1 MRRLSETT
9 SANYSHNV
17 NLPYLHRST
26 PTLPPLSDAERELA
40 AALKR
45 DVETLAL
52 DIGPRGTFAPGRY
65 RLAEDFLT
73 SALTR
78 AGYEVKRHAFEAFD
92 VECANLEAIL
102 PGRESPERVLILG
115 AHYDSI
121 EGCPAAN
128 DNASGVAGVLAAAR
142 AMAADKPACTVRF
155 VLFAN
160 EEPPHFNMDT
170 MGSQIYARRCQ
181 LDRHHLRMV
190 CLETIGCYS
199 KMKGSQRWPI
209 QALDML
215 LPDIGD
221 FIALVGITESQRF
234 IKAASQAFEKQQ
246 AFPMLAAAA
255 PASTNYLSASDHRGF
270 NESGYEAFM
279 ITDTAPFRYPH
290 YHEPTDTPDKLDFES
305 MARVVRGVIGMVRE
319 LASH

>member
-1 MRRLSETT
+1 MGCQL
-9 SANYSHNV
+9 Y
-17 NLPYLHRST
+17 
-26 PTLPPLSDAERELA
+26 
-40 AALKR
+40 AL
-45 DVETLAL
+45 
-52 DIGPRGTFAPGRY
+52 
-65 RLAEDFLT
+65 
-73 SALTR
+73 
-78 AGYEVKRHAFEAFD
+78 
-92 VECANLEAIL
+92 
-102 PGRESPERVLILG
+102 
-115 AHYDSI
+115 
-121 EGCPAAN
+121 
-128 DNASGVAGVLAAAR
+128 
-142 AMAADKPACTVRF
+142 
-155 VLFAN
+155 
-160 EEPPHFNMDT
+160 
-170 MGSQIYARRCQ
+170 RCQ
-181 LDRHHLRMV
+181 LARHHLRMV

-234 IKAASQAFEKQQ
+234 IKAASQAFEKQKS
-246 AFPMLAAAA
+246 FPMLAAAA

>member
-1 MRRLSETT
+1 M
-9 SANYSHNV
+9 
-17 NLPYLHRST
+17 NLPYLHRAT
-26 PTLPPLSDAERELA
+26 PPLQPLSAEERTLA

-52 DIGPRGTFAPGRY
+52 DIGPRGTFAPKRY
-65 RLAEDFLT
+65 KLAEEFLT
-73 SALTR
+73 AALQR
-78 AGYEVKRHAFEAFD
+78 AGYQVKRQAFQAME
-92 VECANLEAIL
+92 VECANLEVTL
-102 PGRESPERVLILG
+102 PGTTHPEQILLLG
-115 AHYDSI
+115 AHYDSV

-142 AMAADKPACTVRF
+142 AMAADKPACSVRF

-160 EEPPHFNMDT
+160 EEPPFFNMDE

-181 LDRHHLRMV
+181 ANREDLRMI
-190 CLETIGCYS
+190 CLETIGYYS
-199 KMKGSQRWPI
+199 KAKGSQRWPI

-234 IKAASQAFEKQQ
+234 IKSASKAFEKQQ
-246 AFPMLAAAA
+246 TFPMLAAAA

-279 ITDTAPFRYPH
+279 LTDTAPFRYPH
-290 YHEPTDTPDKLDFES
+290 YHTPTDTPDKLDFES
-305 MARVVRGVIGMVRE
+305 MARVVKGIIGMVRE
-319 LASH
+319 LAAH